1 MIRKVIRSFKWIYQG
16 LKVLNHDLERNDM
29 FKQASAMA
37 YITLFSLIPSL
48 AAVFTLISVFRPFLG
63 ENSDFMVQI
72 KGFILDNLAAG
83 SGTHVVKYLD
93 TFLANLDLK
102 KIGISSF
109 AGLLITLLLLLRQI
123 EEALNRIWMVPKGR
137 NFFKRFFYFWAFL
150 TLGAFI
156 LSIVVGVTSDFDFS
170 NLLSFDSS
178 SLKKSSNGF
187 FSSMGTLIGEFAFF
201 FLLYKMVPNTSISF
215 KEAAIGALLGSFLF
229 HQASRFYGLYIKSF
243 TNYQSLYGALAA
255 LPLFLFWLYIC
266 WLIILIG
273 AIVAWR
279 VREGFHFED
288 KKDFLDDLLKPENH
302 LSSTHLRTLLPFFIA
317 LEVYR
322 KFTEGAGAGRSCKEL
337 ATALKVPIEWVFE
350 NVDSLKKLG
359 LVIACKNRTEKDNDI
374 DDPFGE
380 QLFPAFPPNSV
391 KLSQLFTVITDP
403 TIQWMTSWHNELP
416 IDFQK
421 ALSLV
426 GQSVGH
432 VERKKILE
440 ETMDEFLGRITIAQ
454 TISETK

>member
-1 MIRKVIRSFKWIYQG
+1 MFNKLKWVYKG
-16 LKVLNHDLERNDM
+16 LKILNHDLKRNDM

-37 YITLFSLIPSL
+37 YITLFSLVPSL

-63 ENSDFMVQI
+63 ENSDIMLQV
-72 KGFILDNLAAG
+72 KGFMLDNLAAG
-83 SGTHVVKYLD
+83 SGSQVVKYLD

-123 EEALNRIWMVPKGR
+123 EEALNHIWMVPKGR
-137 NFFKRFFYFWAFL
+137 NIFKRFFYFWAFL

-156 LSIVVGVTSDFDFS
+156 LSVVIGLTSDFNFS
-170 NLLSFDSS
+170 HLLSFDSS
-178 SLKKSSNGF
+178 LKKTSTSF
-187 FSSMGTLIGEFAFF
+187 FSGISTLVGEFAFF
-201 FLLYKMVPNTSISF
+201 FLLYKTVPNTTVSF
-215 KEAAIGALLGSFLF
+215 KEAAVGALVGSFLF

-273 AIVAWR
+273 AVVAWR

-288 KKDFLDDLLKPENH
+288 KKDYIDDLLKPENH
-302 LSSTHLRTLLPFFIA
+302 LSSTHLRAMLPFFIV
-317 LEVYR
+317 LEIYR
-322 KFTEGAGAGRSCKEL
+322 KFNEGHGIGRNCREL
-337 ATALKVPIEWVFE
+337 ATGLKVPIDWIFE
-350 NVDSLKKLG
+350 NVESLKKLG
-359 LVIACKNRTEKDNDI
+359 LIVASKDSSEKSDDI
-374 DDPFGE
+374 DDPFNAR
-380 QLFPAFPPNSV
+380 LFPAYPANSV
-391 KLSQLFTVITDP
+391 KISQLFCVLTAPTV
-403 TIQWMTSWHNELP
+403 QWMSSWHNELP

-426 GQSVGH
+426 SQSVTH
-432 VERKKILE
+432 TEKKRILDE
-440 ETMDEFLGRITIAQ
+440 PLDEFLGRISMGALTV
-454 TISETK
+454 EEK